1 MEPSTITNAASSW
14 GCRWVRWT
22 VVAIGL
28 ALVVYAI
35 AARTGRWLGAPC
47 WAPART
53 ASTRN
58 TPGADEEARFV
69 EKLGSAGIAAVGS
82 AIAFAGWPRRE
93 RRRPRFDARR
103 LLCLPCYE
111 AAFGIAASFS
121 ADWGSV
127 LRRQAG
133 VLHWVARG
141 ATSADLVVAIFV
153 VGAVGGLT
161 TWSVLS
167 PSFRWIPALVIAYLA
182 WMGLERP
189 IVVGP

>member
-1 MEPSTITNAASSW
+1 MA
-14 GCRWVRWT
+14 V
-22 VVAIGL
+22 GL

-35 AARTGRWLGAPC
+35 AGRTGRWLGAPC

-53 ASTRN
+53 ASTRY
-58 TPGADEEARFV
+58 TPGADEDARFV
-69 EKLGSAGIAAVGS
+69 ERLGSAGIAAAGS
-82 AIAFAGWPRRE
+82 ALAFAGWPRRE
-93 RRRPRFDARR
+93 HRHPRFDARR

-121 ADWGSV
+121 ADWGNV

-141 ATSADLVVAIFV
+141 ASSADLVVAIFIA
-153 VGAVGGLT
+153 GAVGGLT

-167 PSFRWIPALVIAYLA
+167 PSLRWIPVLVVAYLA
-182 WMGLERP
+182 WMGLGRP